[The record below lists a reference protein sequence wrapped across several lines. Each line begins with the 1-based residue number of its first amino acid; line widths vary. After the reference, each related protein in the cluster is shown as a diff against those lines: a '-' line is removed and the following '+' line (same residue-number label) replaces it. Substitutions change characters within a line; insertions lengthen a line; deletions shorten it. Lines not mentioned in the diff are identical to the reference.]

1 MTGSDGSDNM
11 AVRDVKVIV
20 PAEQLAP
27 CVKAQVA
34 SGMNR
39 PCHRPRAGGWPERAF
54 TDLAARVSDAARAY
68 AEAAQVR
75 RKRLEAMYGAKV
87 AQARARAA
95 YRQAKRAYA
104 TTCRSTQAAKTK
116 LEDLQRAYDQAF
128 RDAYVEWRAR
138 HPRVDPDDR
147 LLALRDLARLRGVT
161 VMQMARLLG
170 YRAGRTSHEVA
181 EDIRRYLNGTPVLVI
196 ARERGISR
204 QAVYDRIRQYKIGS
218 VRSIPPGYKRPDND
232 HPDL

>member
-1 MTGSDGSDNM
+1 MAGSNGSDKM
-11 AVRDVKVIV
+11 AARDVKVIV
-20 PAEQLAP
+20 RAEQLAP

-39 PCHRPRAGGWPERAF
+39 PCHRPRAEGWPEKAF
-54 TDLAARVSDAARAY
+54 ASLAARVSDAAQTY
-68 AEAAQVR
+68 VEAAQVR
-75 RKRLEAMYGAKV
+75 RTRLEAMYGAKV

-95 YRQAKRAYA
+95 YRQAKRAYETA
-104 TTCRSTQAAKTK
+104 CRSTQAAKTK
-116 LEDLQRAYDQAF
+116 LEDLQRAYDQVF
-128 RDAYVEWRAR
+128 RDAYVEWLTRQLRAD
-138 HPRVDPDDR
+138 HDDR

-161 VMQMARLLG
+161 VTQMARLLG

-218 VRSIPPGYKRPDND
+218 VRSIPPGYKRPDDD